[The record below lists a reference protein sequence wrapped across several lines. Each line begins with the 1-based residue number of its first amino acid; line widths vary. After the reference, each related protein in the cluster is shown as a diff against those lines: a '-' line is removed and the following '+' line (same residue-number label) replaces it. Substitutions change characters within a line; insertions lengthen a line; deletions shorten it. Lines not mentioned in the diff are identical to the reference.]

1 MSEPVSEPVS
11 ACELAGDAVI
21 FGVYSDVTLDAGAL
35 AAFGLIAAVVT
46 NRQPLWFVSDYQ
58 LRAAAELN
66 IMILLL
72 YKYMACYCVICGP
85 FRPTLYSM
93 HFCLIKRHSKVQNGK
108 LN

>member
-1 MSEPVSEPVS
+1 MSEPVS

-58 LRAAAELN
+58 LHAAAELN
-66 IMILLL
+66 NDRA
-72 YKYMACYCVICGP
+72 YCYYTSIWHV
-85 FRPTLYSM
+85 TA
-93 HFCLIKRHSKVQNGK
+93 
-108 LN
+108 